1 MLSFLRNSKNCANA
15 SETADLQ
22 EKESTHTKFD
32 CCHFFHINRRVFE
45 LIPPF
50 SSCFCED
57 EDHLKHVQS
66 EKLIPTQKTKFYF
79 SSFDH
84 ISSQIHSAL
93 FEHTDNNDIFIQEMH
108 VSALPQNNVQTCM
121 IIFAESSFNVAV
133 LVPVFFILT
142 FSLQVR
148 WNILICRRVVNI
160 FISLHVC
167 VCVRTVSLILAV
179 TGISPPLSLPFSLS
193 FSPSLLHHFLLLSLS
208 TLNIYFFHAGLR
220 VVC

>member
-32 CCHFFHINRRVFE
+32 CCHFFHVIVNSLLNWYVCSNRRVFE

-93 FEHTDNNDIFIQEMH
+93 FAHTDNNDIFIQEMH
-108 VSALPQNNVQTCM
+108 VSALRLNNVQTCM

-148 WNILICRRVVNI
+148 
-160 FISLHVC
+160 
-167 VCVRTVSLILAV
+167 
-179 TGISPPLSLPFSLS
+179 
-193 FSPSLLHHFLLLSLS
+193 
-208 TLNIYFFHAGLR
+208 
-220 VVC
+220 